1 MNTKTKTMKN
11 NYLKTGILALFI
23 LAGSA
28 VQAQSP
34 PAGTDASL
42 LKDAGAGVSVKLIDN
57 KGTIK
62 YLQTNNGITSITST
76 TAGSATTTTW
86 QLGGELTND
95 TYIDANAN
103 VFALDGLE
111 LVDTAKLSS
120 STDATDQSDH
130 GTGTGWTLLVRDEAT
145 GAIKKLKATDLI
157 QSGSVDYSA
166 VVADETAGSK
176 AIRVVGVPTGLANRG
191 KIWVFRN
198 GAKLIYGVDF
208 SITADTVTIT
218 EVASS
223 WDLFTDDVFEIQWI
237 K

>member
-1 MNTKTKTMKN
+1 MKKGN
-11 NYLKTGILALFI
+11 FKLGLLGLMLMTGTVL
-23 LAGSA
+23 
-28 VQAQSP
+28 QAQSTV
-34 PAGTDASL
+34 ATDVGL
-42 LKDAGAGVSVKLIDN
+42 VKDAGAGVSVKLVDN

-111 LVDTAKLSS
+111 LVDTATLSS

-130 GTGTGWTLLVRDEAT
+130 GTGTGWTLLVRDEVT
-145 GAIKKLKATDLI
+145 GAIKKLKATDMI
-157 QSGSVDYSA
+157 ESGSVDYPA
-166 VVADETAGSK
+166 VLADETAGTK
-176 AIRVVGVPTGLANRG
+176 AIPVVGIPTGVANRG

-198 GAKLIYGVDF
+198 GAKLIYGTDF
-208 SITADTVTIT
+208 TVTADVVTVT
-218 EVASS
+218 EVATS
-223 WDLFTDDVFEIQWI
+223 WDLYTDDVFEIQWI